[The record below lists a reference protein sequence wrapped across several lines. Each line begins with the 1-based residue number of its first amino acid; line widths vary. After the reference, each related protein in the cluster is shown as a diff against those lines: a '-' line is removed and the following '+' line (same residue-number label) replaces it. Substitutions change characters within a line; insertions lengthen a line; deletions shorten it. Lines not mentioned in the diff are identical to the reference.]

1 MRTLR
6 AWLIR
11 FGGLFDKRRFEQ
23 EIGDE
28 IESNL
33 QFHIDDGLR
42 DGMNPQEAR
51 RQALI
56 RLGGIEPAKE
66 AWRDRR
72 GIPFLESL
80 WKDVVYAFW
89 MMGRNKGW
97 TAAATLS
104 LALGIGANTALL
116 NVVNSLLIENLPVE
130 NPDELVAFRWGGE
143 ESPGSGSMTYGYV
156 APDPTIGPMS
166 ASFSRAAFEAFQR
179 SNNTLSDLIAF
190 APGPRLNLIVD
201 GRADIAESQYVS
213 GSYYTSLGVNAIQGR
228 TIVDSDDDTASSPVI
243 VLSEEYWT
251 RRFGMDTAVIGKT
264 VAINGVAATI
274 VGIQPASIGDMHRI
288 VAEGPDLYMPL
299 ALERQ
304 LGRTFMNVGPD
315 WWLLIMGRRAPG
327 ATMDRIE
334 GNFQG
339 VFEQVARTRREAV
352 ADTNYR
358 LRVTPGSRGIF
369 DTNRTRGIQL
379 AIPAV
384 VFGILLL
391 IVCVNMANLFLLRN
405 EARQGELSI
414 RTALG
419 AARSRLIRQLLTES
433 LFVAFLGGTAS
444 IAVAYLA
451 HGVFVPS
458 FGTTLDARATVLFA
472 AALSLATGVV
482 FGLIPAVKAGKEGS
496 GIHGERTT
504 RFRPSLGRALLIVQ
518 VSLSLVL
525 LVVAGLFIG
534 TLTRLQNVDPGLNA
548 DNVLLFDIEPRFGP
562 YDDTKAAQVY
572 AQFIERLSA
581 VPGVKSASFSNGAP
595 LSGSSSS
602 VSIYVE
608 RPAGSMSSGD
618 HAVRGV
624 VAAPGYFETM
634 GIPLM
639 AGRNLTAEDGPAG
652 RQVAVVNREFA
663 RLFLPGGNPIGQ
675 RFFRSTDNSGPLVEI
690 VGVVSDTHH
699 LTLRQ
704 GVIPVVYRP
713 VSQEQGFSFS
723 GGRRTFAVRT
733 ETSPETIIPSLR
745 QIAGQID
752 PNLPLLNI
760 TTLRTHLERNW
771 SRERTFALLSGFFG
785 SIALL
790 VSMIGL
796 FGVMSYTVT
805 RRTKEFGI
813 RMAFGADRGGILQSV
828 LRESLAIVISGVV
841 LGLGAALVTTRF
853 LATML
858 FGLEPNDPATILAAV
873 GGMLVVSAVAAYLPA
888 RRASRV
894 NPLIALRHE

>member
-1 MRTLR
+1 M
-6 AWLIR
+6 A
-11 FGGLFDKRRFEQ
+11 DK
-23 EIGDE
+23 
-28 IESNL
+28 
-33 QFHIDDGLR
+33 
-42 DGMNPQEAR
+42 
-51 RQALI
+51 
-56 RLGGIEPAKE
+56 
-66 AWRDRR
+66 
-72 GIPFLESL
+72 
-80 WKDVVYAFW
+80 
-89 MMGRNKGW
+89 
-97 TAAATLS
+97 
-104 LALGIGANTALL
+104 
-116 NVVNSLLIENLPVE
+116 
-130 NPDELVAFRWGGE
+130 
-143 ESPGSGSMTYGYV
+143 
-156 APDPTIGPMS
+156 
-166 ASFSRAAFEAFQR
+166 
-179 SNNTLSDLIAF
+179 
-190 APGPRLNLIVD
+190 
-201 GRADIAESQYVS
+201 
-213 GSYYTSLGVNAIQGR
+213 
-228 TIVDSDDDTASSPVI
+228 
-243 VLSEEYWT
+243 
-251 RRFGMDTAVIGKT
+251 
-264 VAINGVAATI
+264 
-274 VGIQPASIGDMHRI
+274 
-288 VAEGPDLYMPL
+288 
-299 ALERQ
+299 
-304 LGRTFMNVGPD
+304 
-315 WWLLIMGRRAPG
+315 
-327 ATMDRIE
+327 
-334 GNFQG
+334 
-339 VFEQVARTRREAV
+339 
-352 ADTNYR
+352 NYR

-369 DTNRTRGIQL
+369 DTNQTLGIQL

-391 IVCVNMANLFLLRN
+391 IVCVNLANLFLLRN
-405 EARQGELSI
+405 ETRQRELSI

-433 LFVAFLGGTAS
+433 LVVAVLGGTAS

-504 RFRPSLGRALLIVQ
+504 WFRPSLGRALLIVQ

-525 LVVAGLFIG
+525 LVVAGLLIG
-534 TLTRLQNVDPGLNA
+534 TLTRLQNVDPGLDA

-562 YDDTKAAQVY
+562 YDHTKAAQIY

-595 LSGSSSS
+595 MSGSSSR

-639 AGRNLTAEDGPAG
+639 AGRSFTAEDGPAG

-663 RLFLPGGNPIGQ
+663 RLFLPGVNPVGQ

-704 GVIPVVYRP
+704 GTIPVVYRP
-713 VSQEQGFSFS
+713 VSQEQGPVFTD
-723 GGRRTFAVRT
+723 GRRTFAVRT
-733 ETSPETIIPSLR
+733 ETGPETIIPSLR

-771 SRERTFALLSGFFG
+771 SRERTLALLSGFFG

-805 RRTKEFGI
+805 RRTKAIGI
-813 RMAFGADRGGILQSV
+813 RMAFGADRGGILRSV

-841 LGLGAALVTTRF
+841 LGLSAALVTTRF

-858 FGLEPNDPATILAAV
+858 FGLEPNDPGTILAAV
-873 GGMLVVSAVAAYLPA
+873 AVMLVVSAVAAYLPA

-894 NPLIALRHE
+894 NPIIALRHE